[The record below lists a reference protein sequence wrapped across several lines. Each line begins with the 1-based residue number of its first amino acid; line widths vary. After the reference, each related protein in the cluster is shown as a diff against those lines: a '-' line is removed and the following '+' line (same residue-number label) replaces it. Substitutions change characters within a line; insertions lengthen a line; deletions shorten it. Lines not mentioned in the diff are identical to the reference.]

1 MTIRAA
7 LMKLMQQSKPMHTV
21 LCKVEAVDIT
31 EATCD
36 AAPVD
41 GSPIYYKVRLRATI
55 DSSQAGI
62 IIIPVIG
69 SYVLVGCI
77 SDIDDFRYVI
87 LYDQIQSIE
96 IVCDDI
102 RLNGVGNGGVV
113 KVSELISAIN
123 RLETIVSSHQHAYA
137 SPGGPA
143 VTTPSP
149 VPATLQTIAPIT
161 TIADL
166 QSTTVKHG

>member
-1 MTIRAA
+1 MTIRAS
-7 LMKLMQQSKPMHTV
+7 LLQLVNESKPMHTV
-21 LCKVEAVDIT
+21 LCKVEAVDT
-31 EATCD
+31 NQATCD

-55 DSSQAGI
+55 DSAQTGI

-87 LYDQIQSIE
+87 LYDQIQSME
-96 IVCDDI
+96 IVCQDI
-102 RLNGVGNGGVV
+102 RLNGATNGGVV
-113 KVSELISAIN
+113 KVSELVNKIN
-123 RLETIVSSHQHAYA
+123 RLEQHASTHQHAYA

-143 VTTPSP
+143 VTTPTP
-149 VPATLQTIAPIT
+149 TQPIIPIT